1 MTATCPRCKAGPTS
15 GRFCR
20 KCGAEL
26 ELDSGEAP
34 VRRHPPV
41 APRSASPAEGQ
52 TPAPGVQPAELADPR
67 GAATRRNR
75 PSKST
80 LSTAPDRP
88 GVRRPRSLRPPM
100 PTPPSGQALPPSVD
114 QNGQTPAWGAGSQV
128 PPPSPWVPRQME
140 PPARRDSTALAVG
153 LTVAVLLVALAIATT
168 VILAVANS
176 GSSHTKILNQSTV
189 ISPSGG
195 AR

>member
-1 MTATCPRCKAGPTS
+1 
-15 GRFCR
+15 
-20 KCGAEL
+20 
-26 ELDSGEAP
+26 
-34 VRRHPPV
+34 
-41 APRSASPAEGQ
+41 
-52 TPAPGVQPAELADPR
+52 
-67 GAATRRNR
+67 
-75 PSKST
+75 
-80 LSTAPDRP
+80 
-88 GVRRPRSLRPPM
+88 
-100 PTPPSGQALPPSVD
+100 
-114 QNGQTPAWGAGSQV
+114 
-128 PPPSPWVPRQME
+128 ME